1 MKTPF
6 TTEQFFDIFIHYN
19 TSVWP
24 VQVLLNLLALFVIFI
39 AIRKFSFSDTVIS
52 WVLAFL
58 WLWMGI
64 VYHLIFF
71 SSINP
76 AAYVFGVL
84 FIMQG
89 LLFIYAGAIKK
100 NVSFDYKTDA
110 LHVTGIVFILYA
122 LFIYPMLGIAFG
134 HVYPASP
141 TFGLPCP
148 TAIFTF
154 GILLWSVRMP
164 KWIIIIPFIWSIIG
178 FTAVLKFSVAEDSG
192 LLITGV
198 ISTIL
203 LLFRKKK
210 DNAEEKTA

>member
-6 TTEQFFDIFIHYN
+6 TTEQFFDVFIHYN

-24 VQVLLNLLALFVIFI
+24 LQVLLNLLALFVIFI
-39 AIRKFSFSDTVIS
+39 AIRKFSFSDSVIS
-52 WVLAFL
+52 WILALL

-76 AAYVFGVL
+76 AAYVFGAL
-84 FIMQG
+84 FIIQG
-89 LLFIYAGAIKK
+89 LLFVYAGAIKK
-100 NVSFDYKTDA
+100 SVSFDYKTDA
-110 LHVTGIVFILYA
+110 LHITGIVFILYA
-122 LFIYPMLGIAFG
+122 LFIYPMLGIAFR

-148 TAIFTF
+148 TTIFTF

-164 KWIIIIPFIWSIIG
+164 KWLVIIPFIWSIIG
-178 FTAVLKFSVAEDSG
+178 FTAVLNFGVAEDTG

-198 ISTIL
+198 ISSIL

-210 DNAEEKTA
+210 APAEKTA